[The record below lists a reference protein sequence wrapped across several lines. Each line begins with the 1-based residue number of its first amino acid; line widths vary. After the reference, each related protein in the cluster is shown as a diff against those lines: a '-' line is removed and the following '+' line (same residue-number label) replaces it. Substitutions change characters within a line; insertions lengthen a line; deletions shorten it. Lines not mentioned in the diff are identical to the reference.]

1 VEPPRGRGDAVADAA
16 AGVDLLVIA
25 TPDEAVAE
33 VAAAVDPVPT
43 TVVAHLAGSLGL
55 DVLAPHPRRAA
66 LHPLVP
72 IPDPETGAARLAGGI
87 WWAVAGD
94 ALAERVVA
102 DLGGRVVTVP
112 DSQRAAYHAAAA
124 IASNHLVALLG
135 QVERVAA
142 PTGVGLEAFLG
153 LARAALADVAD
164 VGPAA
169 ALTGPVARGDAA
181 TIRRHL
187 AALEP
192 AERPAYR
199 ALAAAAARLRP
210 VTAFGPRQ
218 PVTALGPRRP
228 APSPSATELV
238 TRAADFRAA
247 LDGARAV
254 GLTVGLVPTMGSLHE
269 GHLSLVRR
277 AAAECDV
284 VAVTIFVNPL
294 QFGSTEDLATYPRD
308 LDRDLGLAA
317 GAGADLV
324 FAPAVEEMYAEA
336 PSVGFDAGP
345 LGEVLEGE
353 SRPGHFA
360 GVATVVAKLFNLAGP
375 SRAYFGEKD
384 WQQLLVVRRLVA
396 DLSFPVDV
404 VGCPTVRERDG
415 LACSSRNL
423 RLSPEERAAATVLHR
438 ALVRAVAV
446 MEAGERDPAVPG
458 LEMADVVGAEP
469 LVDLDYATVLRAAD
483 LAPLDPLEG
492 DVRALVAAK
501 VGSTRLIDNAGLT
514 LPGIARRPVGA
525 AAESRA

>member
-1 VEPPRGRGDAVADAA
+1 
-16 AGVDLLVIA
+16 
-25 TPDEAVAE
+25 
-33 VAAAVDPVPT
+33 
-43 TVVAHLAGSLGL
+43 
-55 DVLAPHPRRAA
+55 
-66 LHPLVP
+66 
-72 IPDPETGAARLAGGI
+72 
-87 WWAVAGD
+87 
-94 ALAERVVA
+94 
-102 DLGGRVVTVP
+102 
-112 DSQRAAYHAAAA
+112 
-124 IASNHLVALLG
+124 
-135 QVERVAA
+135 
-142 PTGVGLEAFLG
+142 
-153 LARAALADVAD
+153 
-164 VGPAA
+164 
-169 ALTGPVARGDAA
+169 
-181 TIRRHL
+181 
-187 AALEP
+187 
-192 AERPAYR
+192 
-199 ALAAAAARLRP
+199 
-210 VTAFGPRQ
+210 
-218 PVTALGPRRP
+218 
-228 APSPSATELV
+228 
-238 TRAADFRAA
+238 
-247 LDGARAV
+247 
-254 GLTVGLVPTMGSLHE
+254 
-269 GHLSLVRR
+269 
-277 AAAECDV
+277 
-284 VAVTIFVNPL
+284 
-294 QFGSTEDLATYPRD
+294 
-308 LDRDLGLAA
+308 
-317 GAGADLV
+317 
-324 FAPAVEEMYAEA
+324 MYAEA

-345 LGEVLEGE
+345 LGEVLEGD